1 MSRKYPDV
9 SVLFARK
16 EEWRRR
22 MSERP
27 MEEKLL
33 VAAQLKNLSK
43 ELPKLAKVN
52 SQLVKTVK
60 DV

>member
-1 MSRKYPDV
+1 MSKQYPDV

-22 MSERP
+22 MNARP
-27 MEEKLL
+27 MEEKLS

-43 ELPKLAKVN
+43 EIPKLAKVN
-52 SQLVKTVK
+52 SQLMKTVK